1 MLVMQHNKKI
11 AAMPQLNG
19 YAHDYQT
26 VPAGFDPGLQTLPSP
41 APDSWRHRVS
51 GVLSPSRKV
60 FDEIVW
66 SVDLIHYCAGLAMN
80 NVQPNQNQASRQ
92 RLSGALRQRHITM
105 ISLGGIIG
113 AGLFVGSSATIQ
125 AIGPA
130 AFLSYLAA
138 GIVVMLVM
146 RMLGEMAVAL
156 PGVGSFTEYARIGLG
171 NWVGFTSGWLY
182 WYFWVIVVAVEAVVG
197 ANILEQW
204 IALPAWVIGLSLL
217 AVMTA
222 INCLS
227 VKSYGEFEY
236 WFASLKV
243 FAIIVFIFVVG
254 AYLFGF
260 APSTGAL
267 LGNLVNDRG
276 FMPYGV
282 SAILAGVPTVIFAV
296 GGAEIATIAAAESDD
311 PSKNVANMTRSVI
324 FRVIT
329 FYVGSIFLIVCVVPW
344 GQIVA
349 GHSPFVAA
357 LDVMRI
363 PGAAMIMQAVV
374 LVAVL
379 SALNSGLYVSS
390 RILFGLSQRGD
401 APAQLAVLT
410 ARKVPRAAVLLSSV
424 IGYIA
429 IMAAIISPQ
438 GVFLF
443 LVNASGAVMLFVY
456 LAVALAQIKVRRQV
470 EATAPSRLTL
480 RMWLFPWLSYAVVAV
495 IAGVLVA
502 MAFQQS
508 LRTQFLAS
516 LVSLGVVSTAYWL
529 LKRRRQQTPTAHVSA
544 IDILAGLSTRS

>member
-1 MLVMQHNKKI
+1 MSNAQPSKTK
-11 AAMPQLNG
+11 
-19 YAHDYQT
+19 
-26 VPAGFDPGLQTLPSP
+26 PGQ
-41 APDSWRHRVS
+41 
-51 GVLSPSRKV
+51 
-60 FDEIVW
+60 
-66 SVDLIHYCAGLAMN
+66 
-80 NVQPNQNQASRQ
+80 Q

-204 IALPAWVIGLSLL
+204 IPLPAWMIGLTLL

-260 APSTGAL
+260 APSTSAL

-282 SAILAGVPTVIFAV
+282 SAILAG
-296 GGAEIATIAAAESDD
+296 AESDD

-357 LDVMRI
+357 LEVMRI

-401 APAQLAVLT
+401 APAKLSVLT
-410 ARKVPRAAVLLSSV
+410 GRKVPRAAVLLSSV

-429 IMAAIISPQ
+429 IMAAIISPE

-456 LAVALAQIKVRRQV
+456 LAVALAQIRVRRQV
-470 EATAPSRLTL
+470 EAAAPARLTL

-502 MAFQQS
+502 MAFQES

-516 LVSLGVVSTAYWL
+516 LVSLGVVSAAYL
-529 LKRRRQQTPTAHVSA
+529 ILKRRRTQANKPPVNA
-544 IDILAGLSTRS
+544 IDILAGLPARS

>member
-1 MLVMQHNKKI
+1 MLVMQHNKKM
-11 AAMPQLNG
+11 AAMISPNG
-19 YAHDYQT
+19 YLHDYQHL
-26 VPAGFDPGLQTLPSP
+26 PAGRALGAAPPPTLEP
-41 APDSWRHRVS
+41 ALGRHRVS
-51 GVLSPSRKV
+51 GVLSPSRKA
-60 FDEIVW
+60 FEEIIR
-66 SVDLIHYCAGLAMN
+66 SSDPTPLNGGHPMN
-80 NVQPNQNQASRQ
+80 NAHPTQTKPGQQ

-204 IALPAWVIGLSLL
+204 IPLPAWMIGLSLL

-243 FAIIVFIFVVG
+243 FAIIAFIFVVG

-260 APSTGAL
+260 APSTSAL

-357 LDVMRI
+357 LDVLRI

-401 APAQLAVLT
+401 APAKLSVLT
-410 ARKVPRAAVLLSSV
+410 GRKVPRAAVLLSSV

-456 LAVALAQIKVRRQV
+456 LAVALAQIRVRRQV
-470 EATAPSRLTL
+470 EATAPARLTL

-502 MAFQQS
+502 MAFQES

-516 LVSLGVVSTAYWL
+516 LVSLGVVSVAYLL
-529 LKRRRQQTPTAHVSA
+529 LKRRRVQASQSHISA
-544 IDILAGLSTRS
+544 VDILAGMPTR

>member
-1 MLVMQHNKKI
+1 MNDT
-11 AAMPQLNG
+11 G
-19 YAHDYQT
+19 QT
-26 VPAGFDPGLQTLPSP
+26 PGKAG
-41 APDSWRHRVS
+41 
-51 GVLSPSRKV
+51 
-60 FDEIVW
+60 E
-66 SVDLIHYCAGLAMN
+66 
-80 NVQPNQNQASRQ
+80 Q

-197 ANILEQW
+197 ANILGQW
-204 IALPAWVIGLSLL
+204 IPLPPWMIGLALL
-217 AVMTA
+217 AIMTA

-243 FAIIVFIFVVG
+243 FAIIVFIGVAA

-260 APSTGAL
+260 ALSTSAL
-267 LGNLVNDRG
+267 LDNLVNDRG
-276 FMPYGV
+276 FMPFGV

-363 PGAAMIMQAVV
+363 PGASMIMEAVV

-401 APAQLAVLT
+401 APARLSTLT
-410 ARKVPRAAVLLSSV
+410 GRKVPRAAVLLSSV

-456 LAVALAQIKVRRQV
+456 LAVALAQIRVRRRI
-470 EATAPSRLTL
+470 EATEPARLTL

-495 IAGVLVA
+495 IAGVLAA
-502 MAFQQS
+502 MAFQES

-516 LVSLGVVSTAYWL
+516 LVSLAVVSGCYLL
-529 LKRRRQQTPTAHVSA
+529 LKRRRVEGDKPLARA
-544 IDILAGLSTRS
+544 NANLAGVTPRS

>member
-1 MLVMQHNKKI
+1 MNS
-11 AAMPQLNG
+11 
-19 YAHDYQT
+19 T
-26 VPAGFDPGLQTLPSP
+26 PSP
-41 APDSWRHRVS
+41 SANTS
-51 GVLSPSRKV
+51 
-60 FDEIVW
+60 
-66 SVDLIHYCAGLAMN
+66 
-80 NVQPNQNQASRQ
+80 QP

-138 GIVVMLVM
+138 GLVVMLVM

-204 IALPAWVIGLSLL
+204 IPLPAWVIGLGLL
-217 AVMTA
+217 AIMTA

-243 FAIIVFIFVVG
+243 FAIIVFIGVLG
-254 AYLFGF
+254 AYLFGV
-260 APSTGAL
+260 APSTSAL
-267 LGNLVNDRG
+267 LDNLVNDRG

-311 PSKNVANMTRSVI
+311 PSGNVANMTRSVI

-357 LDVMRI
+357 LEVLRI
-363 PGAAMIMQAVV
+363 PGASLIMEAVV

-401 APAQLAVLT
+401 APAGLSKLT
-410 ARKVPRAAVLLSSV
+410 GRQVPRAAVLSSSV
-424 IGYIA
+424 IGYLA
-429 IMAAIISPQ
+429 IMAAIISPE

-456 LAVALAQIKVRRQV
+456 LAVALAQIQVRRQV
-470 EATAPSRLTL
+470 EASAPQRLTL
-480 RMWLFPWLSYAVVAV
+480 KMWLFPWLSYAVVAV
-495 IAGVLVA
+495 IAGVLAA
-502 MAFQQS
+502 MAFQES

-516 LVSLGVVSTAYWL
+516 LVSLGVVSAAYML
-529 LKRRRQQTPTAHVSA
+529 FVRRGARGGQAHVKA
-544 IDILAGLSTRS
+544 ADLLARLPARS